1 MSQSLIILLL
11 VFVNATLTLAAT
23 NSNKPV
29 DFNVVTDCENITPD
43 GTTDITQAFQTCI
56 NDKLSNGVGGKIF
69 LPSGTYLFS
78 GTINFSTIGS
88 GSQPLEFIGQGRTTK
103 FLWSSDDDLFVFGGN
118 NGEVTHSTFSK
129 FLIQATG
136 KNKNTNATALHFI
149 NGCTQSIF
157 TDIMVE
163 SDDGNNIYPMNVLDL
178 GPLSDTVSIIR
189 PLFQNVIGTGVKIG
203 RGSQVRLAGGRIFGR
218 AVVNG
223 DWIQGSIGV
232 HCKGNNGGVHVDSTD
247 LIGLQIGFLLDQS
260 NGQGSNREIFIS
272 QGTID
277 SNYRGLAV
285 HDNSYID
292 ISGVWTASSGDANIY
307 VASEA
312 SPLISLNGGTI
323 FNAGAIPTSSKTLAN
338 DGIAWHGTGSFVI
351 SGVTLRNNKGKS
363 LHIMNKNM
371 KNFAVSGCQFYG
383 NGMNLDIVGDN
394 YTIVGNL
401 FQHNLNGNTNNI
413 GDHSHA
419 IIANNLGL

>member
-1 MSQSLIILLL
+1 MSQFLIILLL

-163 SDDGNNIYPMNVLDL
+163 SDDGNNIYPMNVC
-178 GPLSDTVSIIR
+178 V
-189 PLFQNVIGTGVKIG
+189 LFK
-203 RGSQVRLAGGRIFGR
+203 LA
-218 AVVNG
+218 AA
-223 DWIQGSIGV
+223 
-232 HCKGNNGGVHVDSTD
+232 
-247 LIGLQIGFLLDQS
+247 
-260 NGQGSNREIFIS
+260 
-272 QGTID
+272 ID
-277 SNYRGLAV
+277 
-285 HDNSYID
+285 
-292 ISGVWTASSGDANIY
+292 
-307 VASEA
+307 
-312 SPLISLNGGTI
+312 
-323 FNAGAIPTSSKTLAN
+323 
-338 DGIAWHGTGSFVI
+338 
-351 SGVTLRNNKGKS
+351 
-363 LHIMNKNM
+363 
-371 KNFAVSGCQFYG
+371 
-383 NGMNLDIVGDN
+383 
-394 YTIVGNL
+394 
-401 FQHNLNGNTNNI
+401 
-413 GDHSHA
+413 
-419 IIANNLGL
+419 